1 MDSMAIN
8 ECVWLIVKGLAATI
22 AISALALAIGT
33 LVGWGVYRLSQSP
46 RGWVRKTAQWWKVV
60 VRGTPLVVL
69 LLIVFYLLLGG
80 RCPILAASIALGLVF
95 SNFVASILQS
105 SIDAVGRGQLEAGL
119 MLGFSRRQ
127 AMRHIVLPQALRI
140 GMPAYKFQAVSIVK
154 GTSIVGYVAIQD
166 LTLAAQAI
174 RSGTG
179 NDLLPLLAATLIY
192 FLLAWLLNKLLDFVL
207 LKMSINRLEVGHCAD
222 HFVLLINGLL

>member
-1 MDSMAIN
+1 MDSMVIK
-8 ECVWLIVKGLAATI
+8 ECGWLIAKGLAATI
-22 AISALALAIGT
+22 VISLLAMMIGT

-46 RGWVRKTAQWWKVV
+46 RRWVRKMTQWWKVV

-69 LLIVFYLLLGG
+69 LLIVFYLLFGG
-80 RCPILAASIALGLVF
+80 HCPILAASIAMGLIF
-95 SNFVASILQS
+95 SNLVASILQS

-140 GMPAYKFQAVSIVK
+140 GMPAYKFQAVAIVK

-166 LTLAAQAI
+166 LTLAAQTI
-174 RSGTG
+174 RNGTG

-192 FLLAWLLNKLLDFVL
+192 FLLAWLLNKLLDYIL
-207 LKMSINRLEVGHCAD
+207 LKLSAV
-222 HFVLLINGLL
+222 